1 VVDALSAFAT
11 AGFRLAVCTNK
22 PQGATLEILGVLGLD
37 HLFQAVAGGDSFPMR
52 KPDPGHLLGT
62 LGLLGADAGTAIM
75 IGDSANDVA
84 TARAAGV
91 PVIAVSYG
99 YTAVP
104 VDRLGADLVIDSF
117 AELTAILAQV
127 GVSAGQD

>member
-1 VVDALSAFAT
+1 
-11 AGFRLAVCTNK
+11 
-22 PQGATLEILGVLGLD
+22 
-37 HLFQAVAGGDSFPMR
+37 MR